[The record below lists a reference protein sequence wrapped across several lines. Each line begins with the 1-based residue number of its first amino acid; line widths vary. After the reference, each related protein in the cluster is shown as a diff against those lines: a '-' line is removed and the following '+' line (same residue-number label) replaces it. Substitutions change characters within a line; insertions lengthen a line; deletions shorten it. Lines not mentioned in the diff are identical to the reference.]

1 MAKELSTPLVAIYH
15 SFPQNEKY
23 MQLPLQLINIQ
34 FHKVQS
40 RVCIIPFT
48 KPSVAPTTEEEH
60 LAFDELED
68 ALDDH
73 DLSKAIAW
81 AIWFKSVLEDKEE
94 IQCIRSLLTGVFQGQ
109 SANNWSLLLTLG
121 AHAQ

>member
-1 MAKELSTPLVAIYH
+1 VAKELSTPLVAIYH

-68 ALDDH
+68 ALDALLH
-73 DLSKAIAW
+73 GPSGLNLCLKTKKK
-81 AIWFKSVLEDKEE
+81 FSVLDHYSREFFKGSQP
-94 IQCIRSLLTGVFQGQ
+94 ITG
-109 SANNWSLLLTLG
+109 LCY
-121 AHAQ
+121 